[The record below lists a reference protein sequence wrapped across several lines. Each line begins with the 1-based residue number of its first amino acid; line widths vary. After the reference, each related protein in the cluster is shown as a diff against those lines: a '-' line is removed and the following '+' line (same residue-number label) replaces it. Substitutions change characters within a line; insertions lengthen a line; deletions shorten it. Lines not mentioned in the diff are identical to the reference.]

1 MSEDSTSPP
10 PAPPPDLQRAE
21 ILLRDQNRLR
31 AEMAAS
37 LALTT
42 CLLEKIGR
50 IGCMTA
56 NEVHRNGIELKA
68 IRHAVEALLDLYRTA
83 NPAAALEADRLS
95 KLRAQIERCCPPE
108 QTCATICTYE
118 PCELPGGRGDGWST
132 KSRGRVELRETGE
145 RHPPW
150 QFVERPRHTGE
161 KTLPRVPPGAFTG
174 LLSPSAP
181 TPLPQDFRGGG
192 PTPPGAQAPVGFRTF
207 TQTELADTSPPDM
220 SGARGGDVV
229 LMSGN
234 LWLKLSVDGGAT
246 FIDLD
251 FTKIFEQ
258 DKVYGGWAGDQVI
271 HYIPAIDCFVL
282 YVQSFQGT
290 EKKPDGTANPEFNKN
305 VVKVALAS
313 QSDLKKFTGGKPA
326 WWRQWDFT
334 SDTFGLGS
342 AWMDFPDMTY
352 GINFLHINT
361 NVYAGK
367 SGKLFFELPLSEMLA
382 GKGFGFLFAFDAS
395 YPGSPAQN
403 VEGDDFYWAGHVSD
417 LGIRIYS
424 SRGGDPNFAW
434 RERTLNGWPR
444 DKSDDGKKFEDN
456 VISKAPDLPYWV
468 SQDHRIIGATRA
480 GGQLWFAWTAADGD
494 GGHGG
499 VKFPHPHIQIAKFDI
514 AKDFERVDQMQVWN
528 ADHAYAYP
536 SLATN
541 SDGEVGISLAWGGGT
556 TLYGSHAVGILGDFV
571 VWYGAKSDATVLRQG
586 KDDAGNAT
594 IELRFGDYLHVR
606 LAHPDTRYFGAFGYA
621 VLEDAAVTTP
631 RRGKFVYSYT
641 EFGRPLLPGP
651 VVK

>member
-417 LGIRIYS
+417 SGIRIYS

-456 VISKAPDLPYWV
+456 VISKAPDSPTGSARTIGSSARPEPEGSCGSHGLPLTATVVTAASSSRIRTFRSPSSTSLRTLNV
-468 SQDHRIIGATRA
+468 STRCKSGMPIMPMPIRALPPIRTAKWGSHWLGAAAPPYTAATR
-480 GGQLWFAWTAADGD
+480 WEF
-494 GGHGG
+494 
-499 VKFPHPHIQIAKFDI
+499 
-514 AKDFERVDQMQVWN
+514 
-528 ADHAYAYP
+528 
-536 SLATN
+536 LAT
-541 SDGEVGISLAWGGGT
+541 SSSGMAQRVTRQFCVKARTMPVTRPSSR
-556 TLYGSHAVGILGDFV
+556 GS
-571 VWYGAKSDATVLRQG
+571 
-586 KDDAGNAT
+586 AT
-594 IELRFGDYLHVR
+594 ISMCGSRIPTPAISAPLAMRFWRTLR
-606 LAHPDTRYFGAFGYA
+606 
-621 VLEDAAVTTP
+621 
-631 RRGKFVYSYT
+631 
-641 EFGRPLLPGP
+641 
-651 VVK
+651 